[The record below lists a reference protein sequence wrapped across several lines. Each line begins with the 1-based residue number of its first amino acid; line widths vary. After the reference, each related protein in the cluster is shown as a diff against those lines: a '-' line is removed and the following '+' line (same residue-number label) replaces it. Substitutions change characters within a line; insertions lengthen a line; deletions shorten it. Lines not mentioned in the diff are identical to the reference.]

1 MSWDSAARPA
11 LRHARTWERTS
22 SLDVL
27 SWCSPK
33 TVDLYRYWD
42 SRRGPRP
49 MPRRADIDPVDMR
62 AWLPRITLI
71 EVGDGGERMRYRV
84 VGTEVVGLRGFDPTG
99 WSVESA
105 FPREDADRVLGAYRD
120 VIAQKKPVFCHP
132 AERAPVKRD
141 PVIGVMLL
149 PLSSDGEI
157 VDQVLGYLGDD
168 VGAFDPVI

>member
-1 MSWDSAARPA
+1 V
-11 LRHARTWERTS
+11 E
-22 SLDVL
+22 
-27 SWCSPK
+27 
-33 TVDLYRYWD
+33 LYRYWD
-42 SRRGPRP
+42 SRRGLRP

-84 VGTEVVGLRGFDPTG
+84 VGTEVAGLRGFDPTG

-105 FPREDADRVLGAYRD
+105 FPREDAERVLADYRD

-132 AERAPVKRD
+132 AERTPVKRD

-149 PLSSDGEI
+149 PLSADGET

>member
-1 MSWDSAARPA
+1 MSWEGAARPA

-42 SRRGPRP
+42 ARRGQRP

-71 EVGDGGERMRYRV
+71 EVGNGGEHLRYRV

-105 FPREDADRVLGAYRD
+105 WPREDAEPVLTAYRE
-120 VIAQKKPVFCHP
+120 VTAQKAPVFCHP
-132 AERAPVKRD
+132 AERTQVQRD
-141 PVIGVMLL
+141 PVVGVMLL
-149 PLSSDGEI
+149 PLSKDGET
-157 VDQVLGYLGDD
+157 VDQILGYLGDN
-168 VGAFDPVI
+168 VGLFDPML